1 MWINNT
7 WLTEP
12 EIESLIE
19 KLNRTI
25 REKESQLAESNKLLK
40 LAVDDLDFIAS
51 CNNESCNLR
60 CVNCMGCPFN
70 NENED
75 CGSWKYKEEA
85 ERVINK

>member
-1 MWINNT
+1 MWINGK

-12 EIESLIE
+12 EIESLID
-19 KLNRTI
+19 KL
-25 REKESQLAESNKLLK
+25 KSQLAESNKLLK

-60 CVNCMGCPFN
+60 CVNCMGCPFG

-75 CGSWKYKEEA
+75 CGEWKYKGEA